1 MIFKKQHEESF
12 TGENIVKRKIF
23 TINII
28 AYLSCALTVICKFIF
43 SNPNVSDKSKILMM
57 TGFIIFIIVLSIEN
71 AGNKKIVDA
80 KVVPDRIIHQGSK
93 YIRYFSYFV
102 FVFVN
107 YLMQL
112 AVLTN
117 DVFFNKMF
125 YLAVF
130 TCVVKVLFNIYL

>member
-1 MIFKKQHEESF
+1 MIFKKHHEESF
-12 TGENIVKRKIF
+12 TGENLVKRKIF

-71 AGNKKIVDA
+71 VGNKKIVDA
-80 KVVPDRIIHQGSK
+80 KVVPDKIIHQGSK
-93 YIRYFSYFV
+93 YIRHFSYFV

-125 YLAVF
+125 YLAIF